1 MKRCDP
7 MEAAAKATPAPLM
20 SELRVAVVGAL
31 MVTIGPVSLTLY
43 TPAMPALVAA
53 FNTDIATVKLTLTV
67 FFLGFAFSQLVCGP
81 LSDAFG
87 RRPVA
92 MTFFSIYLVGS
103 LVAMTASDIGWLLAG
118 RALQGVG
125 CAAGIAISRAIVRDQ
140 YTGQASARIMNLI
153 GTMLAI
159 GPAMSPTIGGFLLGV
174 ASWHAVFVAMS
185 LLAVVLVCLVAFG
198 VPETNRTP
206 NRALAAPSSFLRS
219 YGQLL
224 RDRTFLR
231 ASLVLGFGLGGVYTL
246 ASLVP
251 FILIL
256 EVGLTPTQF
265 GLAMVI
271 QSGSFICGSLVA
283 GFLLRRMNAQRL
295 IPIGLT
301 LVLCGATG
309 FAVGLRLL
317 PPSTASV
324 MAPVSL
330 WAFGLAFII
339 PGCTTTAL
347 AGFSHIAGAASAL
360 MGFMQIGGGFFGTAL
375 SVLFPTP
382 LVALTLLIPAMA
394 VCAATAHVLLR
405 PPQSAAV
412 QADYPPDLTD
422 MELAT
427 DPLGVIGAAGDEIET
442 DTYGK
447 RP

>member
-1 MKRCDP
+1 MKHCDP
-7 MEAAAKATPAPLM
+7 ISAAAAKPVPLM
-20 SELRVAVVGAL
+20 SELRVSVVGAL

-53 FNTDIATVKLTLTV
+53 FNTDITTVKLTLTV

-92 MTFFSIYLVGS
+92 MTFFTVYLAGS
-103 LVAMTASDIGWLLAG
+103 LVAMTATDIGWLLVG
-118 RALQGVG
+118 RGLQGVG

-140 YTGQASARIMNLI
+140 YTGQASARVMNLI

-185 LLAVVLVCLVAFG
+185 ILGVVLVCLVAFG
-198 VPETNRTP
+198 VPETNRAP
-206 NRALAAPSSFLRS
+206 DRALAAPRSFLRS
-219 YGQLL
+219 YGRLL

-231 ASLVLGFGLGGVYTL
+231 ASLVLGFGLGGIYTL
-246 ASLVP
+246 ASLIP
-251 FILIL
+251 FILIM
-256 EVGLTPTQF
+256 EVGLTPAQF
-265 GLAMVI
+265 GLAMVL

-283 GFLLRRMNAQRL
+283 GILLRRTNALRL
-295 IPIGLT
+295 IPIGLA

-324 MAPVSL
+324 MMPVSV

-347 AGFSHIAGAASAL
+347 AGFAHIAGAASAL

-375 SVLFPTP
+375 SVLFPSP
-382 LVALTLLIPAMA
+382 LSAITLLVPAMA
-394 VCAATAHVLLR
+394 TCAVAAHILLR
-405 PPQSAAV
+405 PPQSAPRPAE
-412 QADYPPDLTD
+412 QAPDLTD
-422 MELAT
+422 VELAA

-442 DTYGK
+442 DTYGT
-447 RP
+447 RA